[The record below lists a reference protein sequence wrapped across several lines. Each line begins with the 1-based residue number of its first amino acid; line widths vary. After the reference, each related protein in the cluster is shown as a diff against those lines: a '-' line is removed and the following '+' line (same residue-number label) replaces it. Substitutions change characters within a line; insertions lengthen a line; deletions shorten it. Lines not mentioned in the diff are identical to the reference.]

1 MNCSIN
7 YRRASWLFLLSGFAL
22 SRLDAQSVPFDLTLQ
37 TVRAQERIE
46 QAERQGEQ
54 IEDRIDPVGKPIE
67 PAEARRGW
75 AGQPF
80 AYPEPPDTLRPG
92 ALWLPVDELLKLGQ
106 ENNLRLKAARLRE
119 LQAEA
124 QEKTARAA
132 RWADIGVG
140 ATVGYLGPT
149 TLFRQGLSHPSHP
162 AHPDWSHNYNLEVTQ
177 PLYRGGKIRRAIHKA
192 ELEKQ
197 TATLQTA
204 ADQAEIKLL
213 LLGYYL
219 DLFNLYKEKEVWQ
232 RTVEESLRRLKDIR
246 QMRKEGLVTR
256 NDEIRSELQ
265 LTTDR
270 LALRETTDNITIV
283 SQQLDQLAG
292 LDEETIILPD
302 TSLFATVPPLKAC
315 DTYLSDAYL
324 HYPELSIARYAT
336 RLASNE
342 LEITRADYLP
352 ALSLRAANTL
362 SRPLS
367 TTMQDLFSN
376 NWNIALTLSYSLSSL
391 YQNPHKMQA
400 GRQYIRLRQN
410 AEEQLRQDLRQQVR
424 TAYIKHQEALDRV
437 GALRLSVE
445 QAEENYRIV
454 NNRYKNQL
462 SILTDLLDASNVRL
476 EAELHLTHART
487 EVLSTYYQLLRAS
500 GLL

>member
-1 MNCSIN
+1 M
-7 YRRASWLFLLSGFAL
+7 
-22 SRLDAQSVPFDLTLQ
+22 VP
-37 TVRAQERIE
+37 IE
-46 QAERQGEQ
+46 EA
-54 IEDRIDPVGKPIE
+54 IE
-67 PAEARRGW
+67 PAGKPGEKPVDRAQRQLGS
-75 AGQPF
+75 AEKQLTSPTT
-80 AYPEPPDTLRPG
+80 PDTIWQKTLR
-92 ALWLPVDELLKLGQ
+92 LPVDELLKLGQ
-106 ENNLRLKAARLRE
+106 ENNLSLKAARLRE

-124 QEKTARAA
+124 QEKTARAG
-132 RWADIGVG
+132 RWADISVG
-140 ATVGYLGPT
+140 ATAGYLGPT

-162 AHPDWSHNYNLEVTQ
+162 AHPDWSHNYSVEVAQ
-177 PLYRGGKIRRAIHKA
+177 PLYRGGKIRHAIRKA

-197 TATLQTA
+197 TAALQTA

-246 QMRKEGLVTR
+246 HMRTEGLVTR

-265 LTTDR
+265 LTNDR
-270 LALRETTDNITIV
+270 LSLRQTTDNITIV
-283 SQQLDQLAG
+283 SQQIDQLAG
-292 LDEETIILPD
+292 LDEETILLPD
-302 TSLFATVPPLKAC
+302 TSLFATLPPLKAC
-315 DTYLSDAYL
+315 DTYLSDAYR

-336 RLASNE
+336 CLARNE
-342 LEITRADYLP
+342 LEIIRADYLP

-391 YQNPHKMQA
+391 YRNPPKMQA

-437 GALRLSVE
+437 NALRLSVE

>member
-7 YRRASWLFLLSGFAL
+7 YRQIGWLLLWPGFAL
-22 SRLDAQSVPFDLTLQ
+22 GALNAQPVRSVP
-37 TVRAQERIE
+37 
-46 QAERQGEQ
+46 
-54 IEDRIDPVGKPIE
+54 PV
-67 PAEARRGW
+67 
-75 AGQPF
+75 
-80 AYPEPPDTLRPG
+80 PPDTLSPGIRP
-92 ALWLPVDELLKLGQ
+92 LPVDELLKLGR
-106 ENNLRLKAARLRE
+106 ENNLSLKAARLRE
-119 LQAEA
+119 RQAEA
-124 QEKTARAA
+124 QEKTARTA
-132 RWADIGVG
+132 RWADISAG

-149 TLFRQGLSHPSHP
+149 TLFRQGLSRPSHP

-177 PLYRGGKIRRAIHKA
+177 PLYRGGKIRHAIRKA

-232 RTVEESLRRLKDIR
+232 RTVEESRRRLKDIR
-246 QMRKEGLVTR
+246 HMRKEGLVTR
-256 NDEIRSELQ
+256 NDEIRSQLQ
-265 LTTDR
+265 LTNDR
-270 LALRETTDNITIV
+270 LALRQTTDNIILV
-283 SQQLDQLAG
+283 SQQLDLLAG

-302 TSLFATVPPLKAC
+302 TSLFATVPPLAAC
-315 DTYLSDAYL
+315 DTYIRDAYL
-324 HYPELSIARYAT
+324 NYPELSIARHAT
-336 RLASNE
+336 RLARNE
-342 LEITRADYLP
+342 LEMTRADYLP

-362 SRPLS
+362 ARPLS

-391 YQNPHKMQA
+391 YQNPPKMQA

-437 GALRLSVE
+437 NALRLSVE

-476 EAELHLTHART
+476 EAELYLTHART